1 INNQVSKLTEL
12 YLDEIITR
20 KELDEKNDKIKT
32 ERQFLEEQLENQKS
46 NVLSIRKRK
55 LTRLLKDFDVEKLSY
70 EDASKIVKNIIKEII
85 VTKDGMSITLDF

>member
-1 INNQVSKLTEL
+1 L